1 MSKSSNENYQKWL
14 AVYGRLVDFSL
25 EDWLLMAPYV
35 KIGHITA
42 DTMLFEQ
49 GEKISSVYFLLDGY
63 GRYFYLD
70 EKGNERNKSLL
81 QKGGAF
87 SCLSCYLE
95 EQPSPFSTQAL
106 TDSVIAEIRYADL
119 ITVSEQN
126 LNWGRFVRKIYE
138 QLVLKKEK
146 REAALLQL
154 SAKERYLRFI
164 TENQP
169 LSRSVALRHIAMYL
183 GITDVSLSRIR
194 KELGLT

>member
-14 AVYGRLVDFSL
+14 AVYGRLVEFSL
-25 EDWLLMAPYV
+25 EDWLLMAPYI

-119 ITVSEQN
+119 VTVSEKN

-138 QLVLKKEK
+138 QLVLK
-146 REAALLQL
+146 RETRSGVTPVKCKGKVFTLYHRKSSIKPLGCIAPY
-154 SAKERYLRFI
+154 RDVPWDHGCI
-164 TENQP
+164 TVEN
-169 LSRSVALRHIAMYL
+169 
-183 GITDVSLSRIR
+183 
-194 KELGLT
+194 